1 MGIPKHGKDSA
12 RSKKSARYR
21 AEGRRERNK
30 VLKAQRVKK
39 YLEKMA
45 KRRAKKECTA

>member
-12 RSKKSARYR
+12 RSKKCARYK

-30 VLKAQRVKK
+30 VLKALRLKK

-45 KRRAKKECTA
+45 KRKAKKNATA

>member
-12 RSKKSARYR
+12 RSKSSAKYR
-21 AEGRRERNK
+21 AEGRRAKNK
-30 VLKAQRVKK
+30 VLKALRLKK

-45 KRRAKKECTA
+45 KRRAKKEATA